1 LGLCKGKLRVVIRAV
16 CGIGREARAGMA
28 QLGDRSRR
36 NGATARLRIM
46 MMGVV
51 LLALAGCAAVYRNHG
66 YVPSDVELELIE
78 VGLDT
83 RDTVAATIGRPS
95 AAGLLNDV
103 GWYYVQ
109 SRWKHYGALPPKEED
124 RQILAITFTE
134 EGTVENIERFGLEQ
148 GRVVALSRRVTDTNI
163 KGLSVL
169 QQLFGSIGRLRAD
182 QLIGE

>member
-1 LGLCKGKLRVVIRAV
+1 
-16 CGIGREARAGMA
+16 MT
-28 QLGDRSRR
+28 QLMDRSRL
-36 NGATARLRIM
+36 NGAAARLRITM
-46 MMGVV
+46 FGLILV
-51 LLALAGCAAVYRNHG
+51 LASGCAAVYRNHG
-66 YVPSDVELELIE
+66 YVPADAELALIE
-78 VGLDT
+78 VGVDT

-109 SRWKHYGALPPKEED
+109 SRWKHYGALPPREED

-134 EGTVENIERFGLEQ
+134 DGVVENIERFGLEQ

-169 QQLFGSIGRLRAD
+169 RQLFGSIGRLRAD
-182 QLIGE
+182 QLIGK